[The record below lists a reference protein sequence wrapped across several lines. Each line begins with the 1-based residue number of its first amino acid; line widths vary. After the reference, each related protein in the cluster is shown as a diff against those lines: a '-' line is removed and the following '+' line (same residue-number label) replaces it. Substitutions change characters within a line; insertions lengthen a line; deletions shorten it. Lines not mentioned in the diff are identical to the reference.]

1 MALNKHE
8 LLKCTDEAV
17 SAETKDENRIFAYF
31 HDCCQ
36 LGLEILPFDLNKS
49 QETCEFE
56 GDRQLRI
63 GFSAIASGNQQFI
76 EDILAERQKH
86 GGFRSF
92 QDFCERLDL
101 DTFPEHFWER
111 SIEAGAFDTTGESR
125 ARLFAGYER
134 ILQGVRKAKA
144 DRALQQISLFATT
157 PGQSVPIELPRVDE
171 WTEEERIEHE
181 RHGLG
186 FSFSAYLQQQEEL
199 ASDSSEE
206 SPHEILPLNIAEA
219 AVYNEADDTLS
230 ENDDLPH
237 PPTAMIPSST
247 VENPLESAV
256 SAQPSSL
263 SEEVPLT
270 EEKGE
275 DESITTDL
283 SKTLIIQLSTQTI
296 TEQTL
301 LALRDLLEQFHGDV
315 DVLLEFSDPSNE
327 KILVKTD
334 ARYAVH
340 ISESL
345 IEAIAVL
352 CGQHAVRIV
361 RV

>member
-1 MALNKHE
+1 MTVNIDE
-8 LLKCTDEAV
+8 LHTCIEEAV
-17 SAETKDENRIFAYF
+17 SAEIKDENQIFTYF
-31 HDCCQ
+31 NDCYQ
-36 LGLEILPFDLNKS
+36 LGLEILPLDMNKS
-49 QETCEFE
+49 QETCSYE
-56 GDRQLRI
+56 GDRQLRL
-63 GFSAIASGNQQFI
+63 GLSALAPGNHQFI
-76 EDILAERQKH
+76 EDLLAEREHH
-86 GGFRSF
+86 GVFCSF
-92 QDFCERLDL
+92 QDFCERLDS
-101 DTFPEHFWER
+101 DIFPSDFWMR
-111 SIEAGAFDTTGESR
+111 SIEAGAFDSMGESR
-125 ARLFAGYER
+125 ARLFNGYER
-134 ILQGVRKAKA
+134 MLQGIRQAKA
-144 DRALQQISLFATT
+144 DRASQQFSLFATA
-157 PGQSVPIELPRVDE
+157 PGRSVPIELPKVDE

-186 FSFSAYLQQQEEL
+186 FSFSAYLQQQEEP

-206 SPHEILPLNIAEA
+206 SPHELLSLNIAEA

-237 PPTAMIPSST
+237 SPTAMVPSST
-247 VENPLESAV
+247 VENPLEPAV
-256 SAQPSSL
+256 SAQQPSL
-263 SEEVPLT
+263 PEEVPLA
-270 EEKGE
+270 EEKGK
-275 DESITTDL
+275 DESTTADL
-283 SKTLIIQLSTQTI
+283 PQTLIIQLSTQTI

-327 KILVKTD
+327 KILVKAD

-352 CGQHAVRIV
+352 CGQYAVRIV